1 MFRDPPIL
9 ISSNYVNILAGQ
21 FMKTVGAL
29 FLLVSIAVNLSAQ
42 TYEKKWI
49 PIKPINEN
57 EVSRLDSN
65 KSNLQPGVRMIQ
77 NLTMIKNLLDHV
89 SKDGSNSEEKKSWY
103 SFEPADNE

>member
-1 MFRDPPIL
+1 MKAVGVLSIL
-9 ISSNYVNILAGQ
+9 LLITADLSS
-21 FMKTVGAL
+21 
-29 FLLVSIAVNLSAQ
+29 Q

-49 PIKPINEN
+49 PIKPMNEN
-57 EVSRLDSN
+57 EILRPDSN
-65 KSNLQPGVRMIQ
+65 KSKLQPGTRMIQ

>member
-1 MFRDPPIL
+1 MKAVGVLSIL
-9 ISSNYVNILAGQ
+9 
-21 FMKTVGAL
+21 
-29 FLLVSIAVNLSAQ
+29 LLITADLSAQ

-49 PIKPINEN
+49 PIKPMNEN

-65 KSNLQPGVRMIQ
+65 KSKLQPGTRMIQ

-103 SFEPADNE
+103 SFEPSDNE

>member
-1 MFRDPPIL
+1 
-9 ISSNYVNILAGQ
+9 
-21 FMKTVGAL
+21 MKAVRAL
-29 FLLVSIAVNLSAQ
+29 FLLFSITVCLFAQ

-57 EVSRLDSN
+57 EGSRMDSN
-65 KSNLQPGVRMIQ
+65 KSKLQPGAQIIQ
-77 NLTMIKNLLDHV
+77 NLTMIKNMLDHV